1 MDAMSNRTGDEA
13 GASGKKRGRKK
24 ASEPKVALNLRLD
37 QDVHTQLK
45 VHALLSKS
53 TASDIVADLVRK
65 HLRVYTVSGPESA
78 SREGAA

>member
-1 MDAMSNRTGDEA
+1 MDAKNSHTSEDA
-13 GASGKKRGRKK
+13 GVNGKKRGRKK
-24 ASEPKVALNLRLD
+24 SSEPKVALNLRLD

-53 TASDIVADLVRK
+53 TASDIVAELVRK

-78 SREGAA
+78 GMDGAA

>member
-1 MDAMSNRTGDEA
+1 MDAKNSHTSDEA
-13 GASGKKRGRKK
+13 VASGKKRGRKK
-24 ASEPKVALNLRLD
+24 AGEPKVALNLRLD

-65 HLRVYTVSGPESA
+65 HLRVYTVSGPESGG
-78 SREGAA
+78 REGAA